1 MADSRDLLSVGVDV
15 GTTTTQIVFSRLN
28 LQDVSR
34 PGQIPRINITDRKVI
49 YQSPIVFTPLVDSDT
64 IDADKLNELVRS
76 EYASAGV
83 EPSQVETGAVI
94 ITGETAK
101 KKNADE
107 ILRALSGLA
116 GEFVVSVAGPNVESL
131 IAGKGAGAAQYSQTN
146 FATVTNVD
154 IGGGSANSATFRSGN
169 LIGAAAMNYGGRILE
184 IEHATGKVRHVAEP
198 AKEILKD
205 CNLELVIGNSP
216 SLEDLRRFT
225 DRMADMTVELIE
237 GTNSP
242 LAQKIYLTPPVGV
255 SGKGSVLMFSG
266 GIGHYYYNPIPI
278 NSVSDAT
285 IHDDVGPLLAES
297 LRKHATLNSYSI
309 VPPAETVRATVL
321 GASTQTVTLSGSTIW
336 AEKEILPLK
345 NVPVIRPIFT
355 IAGRVAE
362 GVSRPEGI
370 NPASVSNAI
379 SEAVTRWDVNLATD
393 PFAIAL
399 ELEKSLDYQSLTQ
412 LANGLNDFANTM
424 PSDRPLIAIIERD
437 YAQALGQTVKG
448 LAPSRALLVI
458 DQVGLSEGDYIDIG
472 APLMDGRVVPLSVKT
487 LIFYH

>member
-34 PGQIPRINITDRKVI
+34 PGQIPRINITDRKVV
-49 YQSPIVFTPLVDSDT
+49 YQSPIVFTPLIDFET
-64 IDADKLNELVRS
+64 IDADKLNQIVRG
-76 EYASAGV
+76 EYANAGV
-83 EPSQVETGAVI
+83 DPSQVETGAVI

-131 IAGKGAGAAQYSQTN
+131 IAGKGAGAAQYSQQHY
-146 FATVTNVD
+146 AVVTNVD

-184 IEHATGKVRHVAEP
+184 IEHSTGKVRHIAEP
-198 AKEILKD
+198 ARHILDDIGLRLEIG
-205 CNLELVIGNSP
+205 ELA
-216 SLEDLRRFT
+216 SLENLRRFT

-237 GTNSP
+237 GTSSP
-242 LAQKIYLTPPVGV
+242 LAQKIYLTPPVGE

-266 GIGHYYYNPIPI
+266 GIGHYYYNPLPI
-278 NSVSDAT
+278 NSVSNVT
-285 IHDDVGPLLAES
+285 IHGDVGPLLAES
-297 LRKHATLNSYSI
+297 LRKHTTLNSYTI
-309 VPPAETVRATVL
+309 VPPSETVRATVL

-336 AEKEILPLK
+336 AEREILPLK
-345 NVPVIRPIFT
+345 NVPVTRPT
-355 IAGRVAE
+355 LPASLE
-362 GVSRPEGI
+362 
-370 NPASVSNAI
+370 PASVSKSIA
-379 SEAVTRWDVNLATD
+379 EAVTRWDINLATD

-399 ELEKSLDYQSLTQ
+399 ELDKSLDYESLTQ
-412 LANGLNDFANTM
+412 LANGLNDFATTM

-448 LAPSRALLVI
+448 LAPTRALLVI

-472 APLMDGRVVPLSVKT
+472 TPLMDGRVVPLSVKT